1 MTFPICLS
9 DAVFRCKNTMMMKK
23 KRSAVGAVTP
33 EHRHKRL
40 KRDASVYGCANT
52 DTQYDRVG
60 YRVVDVEKEH
70 GEA

>member
-1 MTFPICLS
+1 
-9 DAVFRCKNTMMMKK
+9 MMMKK